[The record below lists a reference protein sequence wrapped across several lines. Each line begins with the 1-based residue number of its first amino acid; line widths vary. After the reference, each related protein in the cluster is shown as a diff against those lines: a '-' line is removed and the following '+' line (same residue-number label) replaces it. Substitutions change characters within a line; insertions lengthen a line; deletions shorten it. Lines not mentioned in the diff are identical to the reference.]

1 MSGSDRRPMYR
12 LAAALALGVV
22 VAACSGFGARPT
34 LDTTPVNPIR
44 PRMTATPGTEAAAI
58 AAFVD
63 LVMAE
68 DASYRVAFKGGVG
81 LSTAQLPIEGRTD
94 VQGDDFRSTFA
105 YDFSDEYVDLP
116 NPIKLDVRAVDG
128 KGYMRRDSGRWAK
141 IKVNVKDQTSGP
153 FWSVTDTRGIKY
165 LGIDA
170 RDSGTFY
177 RISLPDSVLI
187 HPVTIPFNIRSEK
200 VRTTSLEILIDERGR
215 PVIGTWKAE
224 NQARVGNSGQL
235 QGIDYELR
243 LSFSKIGDDF
253 DISAP

>member
-1 MSGSDRRPMYR
+1 MSGIHRRPLFR
-12 LAAALALGVV
+12 LAAALAV
-22 VAACSGFGARPT
+22 VAVVGACTGSARPT

-44 PRMTATPGTEAAAI
+44 PRMTATPGPEAVAI

-63 LVMAE
+63 LVTAD

-81 LSTAQLPIEGRTD
+81 LSTAQLPVEGRTD
-94 VQGDDFRSTFA
+94 VQGADFRSTFA
-105 YDFSDEYVDLP
+105 YDFSDEYADLP
-116 NPIKLDVRAVDG
+116 NPIKLDVRGVDG
-128 KGYMRRDSGRWAK
+128 KGHMRRDGGRWATM
-141 IKVNVKDQTSGP
+141 KVNVKDQMASP
-153 FWSVTDTRGIKY
+153 FWAVTEARGIKY
-165 LGIDA
+165 LGVDA
-170 RDSGTFY
+170 RESGTFY
-177 RISLPDSVLI
+177 RIALPDAVLI

-200 VRTTSLEILIDERGR
+200 VRTTSLEILIDEQGH

-243 LSFSKIGDDF
+243 LTFSRIGDDF